1 MVVNVFEAKTQLS
14 RLLRLIEMGRESSV
28 IIARNGR
35 PIARIVPLK
44 SSPVSR
50 RIGVARG
57 RFTVPDNFDDV
68 DDKIVSLMTGG
79 DL

>member
-57 RFTVPDNFDDV
+57 RFTVPDNFDDA
-68 DDKIVSLMTGG
+68 DDEIVSLMAGG

>member
-14 RLLRLIEMGRESSV
+14 RLLRMIEMGRESSV

-44 SSPVSR
+44 SSPVSG

-57 RFTVPDNFDDV
+57 RFTVPDNFDDA
-68 DDKIVSLMTGG
+68 DDEIVSLMAGG

>member
-57 RFTVPDNFDDV
+57 RFTVPDNFDD
-68 DDKIVSLMTGG
+68 DDDEIVSLMTGG

>member
-68 DDKIVSLMTGG
+68 DDEIVSLMTGG
-79 DL
+79 DI

>member
-14 RLLRLIEMGRESSV
+14 RLLRLMEMGRESSV

-68 DDKIVSLMTGG
+68 DDEIVSLMTGG

>member
-1 MVVNVFEAKTQLS
+1 MVVNIFEAKTQLS

-50 RIGVARG
+50 RIGIARG
-57 RFTVPDNFDDV
+57 KFIVPDNFDEANEE
-68 DDKIVSLMTGG
+68 IASLMTGG

>member
-44 SSPVSR
+44 ISPVSR

-57 RFTVPDNFDDV
+57 RFTVPDNFDD
-68 DDKIVSLMTGG
+68 DDDEIVSLMTGG

>member
-68 DDKIVSLMTGG
+68 DDEIVSLMTGG

>member
-50 RIGVARG
+50 RIGIARG

-68 DDKIVSLMTGG
+68 DDEIVSLMTGG